1 MKRGKIAEMD
11 IVDARGLDC
20 PKPVILT
27 KETVEKGCRSF
38 AVWVDNEVAA
48 TNVARF
54 LENRGF
60 IVKKEYGEE
69 SIVLE
74 AKSESKEDGASPEKK
89 RSIGIMFTSDK
100 IGAESGGLGE
110 VLMKSCLGTL
120 VQGEKIP
127 SVIALM
133 NNAVKMSV
141 NGSSCHDYLCE
152 LRDHGTIILVCGTCT
167 KHFGITEDVSVGV
180 ISNMFEITEA
190 VFGASK
196 TIVIGG

>member
-1 MKRGKIAEMD
+1 MD

-48 TNVARF
+48 SNVARF
-54 LENRGF
+54 LENKGF
-60 IVKKEYGEE
+60 IIKKEYGEE

-74 AKSESKEDGASPEKK
+74 AKIGSKEGGASPEKK
-89 RSIGIMFTSDK
+89 SSMGIMFTSDK

-120 VQGEKIP
+120 VQCEKAP

-133 NNAVKMSV
+133 NSAVKMAV
-141 NGSSCHDYLCE
+141 LGSSCQDYLCE
-152 LRDHGTIILVCGTCT
+152 LRDRGTLILVCGTCT
-167 KHFGITEDVSVGV
+167 KHFGITEAVSVGV

-190 VFGASK
+190 VFGTSK
-196 TIVIGG
+196 PVIIG

>member
-1 MKRGKIAEMD
+1 MD

-27 KETVEKGCRSF
+27 KERVEKGCRSF
-38 AVWVDNEVAA
+38 VVWVDNEVAA
-48 TNVARF
+48 SNVSRF
-54 LENRGF
+54 LETKGF
-60 IVKKEYGEE
+60 LVKKEYGDE
-69 SIVLE
+69 SILLE
-74 AKSESKEDGASPEKK
+74 AKLESKKDGASTKNNG
-89 RSIGIMFTSDK
+89 SIGIMFTSDK

-120 VQGEKIP
+120 VQGEKAP

-133 NNAVKMSV
+133 NNAVKMAVS
-141 NGSSCHDYLCE
+141 GSSCQDYLSE
-152 LRDHGTIILVCGTCT
+152 LRDRGTLILVCGTCT

-190 VFGASK
+190 VFGTSK
-196 TIVIGG
+196 PVIIG

>member
-1 MKRGKIAEMD
+1 MKRGKLSEMN

-38 AVWVDNEVAA
+38 VVWVDNEVAA
-48 TNVARF
+48 SNVERF
-54 LENRGF
+54 LENKGF
-60 IVKKEYGEE
+60 MVKKEYGEE

-74 AKSESKEDGASPEKK
+74 AKIESKEGGSTAQKK
-89 RSIGIMFTSDK
+89 GSTGIMFTSDI

-120 VQGEKIP
+120 VQAEGAP

-133 NNAVKMSV
+133 NNAVKMAVS
-141 NGSSCHDYLCE
+141 GSSCHDYLCE
-152 LRDHGTIILVCGTCT
+152 LRDRGSLILVCGTCM

-190 VFGASK
+190 VFGTTK
-196 TIVIGG
+196 PVVIS

>member
-1 MKRGKIAEMD
+1 MD

-27 KETVEKGCRSF
+27 RETVEKGCRSF
-38 AVWVDNEVAA
+38 VVWVDNEISAS
-48 TNVARF
+48 NVARF
-54 LENRGF
+54 LENKGF

-74 AKSESKEDGASPEKK
+74 AKIGSKEGGASPEKK
-89 RSIGIMFTSDK
+89 SSMGIMFTSDK

-110 VLMKSCLGTL
+110 VLMKSFLGTL
-120 VQGEKIP
+120 VQAEKVP

-133 NNAVKMSV
+133 NNAVKMAVS
-141 NGSSCHDYLCE
+141 GSSCHDYLCE
-152 LRDHGTIILVCGTCT
+152 LRDRGTLIFVCGTCT

-190 VFGASK
+190 VFGTSK
-196 TIVIGG
+196 PVIIG

>member
-1 MKRGKIAEMD
+1 MD

-27 KETVEKGCRSF
+27 KERVEKGCRSF
-38 AVWVDNEVAA
+38 VVWVDNEVAA
-48 TNVARF
+48 SNVSRF
-54 LENRGF
+54 LETKGF
-60 IVKKEYGEE
+60 LVKKEYGDE
-69 SIVLE
+69 SILLE
-74 AKSESKEDGASPEKK
+74 AKLESKKDGASTKNNG
-89 RSIGIMFTSDK
+89 SIGIMFTSDK

-120 VQGEKIP
+120 VQGEKAP

-133 NNAVKMSV
+133 NNAVKMAVS
-141 NGSSCHDYLCE
+141 GSSCQDYLCE
-152 LRDHGTIILVCGTCT
+152 LRDRGTLILVCGTCT

-190 VFGASK
+190 VFGTSK
-196 TIVIGG
+196 PVIIG

>member
-1 MKRGKIAEMD
+1 MMKGKLSEMN

-38 AVWVDNEVAA
+38 AVWIDNEVAA
-48 TNVARF
+48 ANVARF
-54 LENRGF
+54 LENKGF
-60 IVKKEYGEE
+60 MVKKEYGEE

-74 AKSESKEDGASPEKK
+74 AKIESKETQGTPQKK
-89 RSIGIMFTSDK
+89 GSTGIMFTSDI

-120 VQGEKIP
+120 VQSEKAP

-133 NNAVKMSV
+133 NSAVKMALS
-141 NGSSCHDYLCE
+141 GSSCHDYLCE
-152 LRDHGTIILVCGTCT
+152 LRDRGTLILVCGTCT
-167 KHFGITEDVSVGV
+167 KHFGITEAVSVGV

-190 VFGASK
+190 VFGTTK
-196 TIVIGG
+196 PIVIG

>member
-1 MKRGKIAEMD
+1 MMRGEIAEMN

-48 TNVARF
+48 SNVERF
-54 LENRGF
+54 LENKGF
-60 IVKKEYGEE
+60 MVKKEYGEE

-74 AKSESKEDGASPEKK
+74 AKIEPKEGGPTPQKK
-89 RSIGIMFTSDK
+89 EAMGIMFTSDN
-100 IGAESGGLGE
+100 IGAGSEGLGE
-110 VLMKSCLGTL
+110 VLMKSCLGTF
-120 VQGEKIP
+120 VQGEKAP

-133 NNAVKMSV
+133 NNAVKMAV
-141 NGSSCHDYLCE
+141 EGSSCHEYLCE
-152 LRDHGTIILVCGTCT
+152 LRDRGTLILVCGTCT
-167 KHFGITEDVSVGV
+167 KHFGITEAVSVGV

-190 VFGASK
+190 VFGTSK
-196 TIVIGG
+196 PVVIG